1 MHEIVS
7 ECLIEKFM
15 KINTIVD
22 SQKFEIEMLCE
33 EKINHIEKIHFLE
46 TEYQFLL
53 ERNDIL

>member
-1 MHEIVS
+1 
-7 ECLIEKFM
+7 M